1 MSNIYQKYFGEKDFY
16 DSLAH
21 VLYEIKENKISL
33 QDVNILSEELVKNK
47 MIPEKSNF
55 IKEEKT
61 KWNKEYVK
69 YLMNGGVAGRVSNEY
84 LIYYSK
90 VSHYV
95 EKKKK
100 CLIISVVVIL
110 GIVVVGT
117 IIGVNNLNNES
128 KENDKA
134 IIQETN
140 R

>member
-69 YLMNGGVAGRVSNEY
+69 YLMNGGAAGRVSKEY

>member
-69 YLMNGGVAGRVSNEY
+69 YLMNGGAAGRVSKEY

-128 KENDKA
+128 KEKDKA